1 VQYQEKEEL
10 FWKLEKFKFMKTK
23 IYNQKGKEVSEI
35 DLREDIFGL
44 DWNADLV
51 SQVIYV
57 QRMNQRAGTAHTKD
71 RGEVAGSNQKP
82 WQQKGLGRARHGSKR
97 SPLWRHGGVTHGPTN
112 QKNYKKD
119 LPRTMKAQAL
129 LTLLSAKFKD
139 NKILFL
145 DSLSVENGKTKEAEE
160 IMTNLSKIT
169 NFENLIFPKK
179 NNVYLTNSKLNVKS
193 KNAFRNLPY
202 VSAHNVEDLNPSTLA
217 NTRYLILT
225 DIDETINYLANKI
238 DKSEIKNEAK
248 NETKDESEKK
258 IKSKVKKIASKKVAT
273 KSVKKVV
280 KLKN

>member
-1 VQYQEKEEL
+1 MQ
-10 FWKLEKFKFMKTK
+10 TK

-35 DLREDIFGL
+35 DIREDIFGL
-44 DWNADLV
+44 EWNADLV

-119 LPRTMKAQAL
+119 LPRTMKVQAL
-129 LTLLSAKFKD
+129 LTLLSAKFKEG
-139 NKILFL
+139 KILFL

-160 IMTNLSKIT
+160 IMTNLSKIQ

-179 NNVYLTNSKLNVKS
+179 NNVYLVNSKLSVKS

-217 NTRYLILT
+217 NVRYLILT
-225 DIDETINYLANKI
+225 DIVETMNYLASKI

-248 NETKDESEKK
+248 DEIGNEVEKEIKAKTK
-258 IKSKVKKIASKKVAT
+258 KSSN
-273 KSVKKVV
+273 KKVV
-280 KLKN
+280 KKSVEKVVKPKK